1 MDAEVLNRYFQG
13 RCSAEEMLVVAEWFK
28 SPEGQIYLSSR
39 LDEDIS
45 LASANESE
53 QYISDSDSEKLLNK
67 IMAAKEAIDIAPFT
81 HVENT
86 EGIIGKKTGQKRLD
100 IFPLWARYAAIV
112 TGVLLLAFSFW
123 KTSSTETISEKTAFG
138 ETKTVILPD
147 GSTVILN
154 GNSSLHYQTDFHQA
168 EIREVW
174 LDGEA
179 FFSIAHLP
187 KNQKFIVNTSDNF
200 NVEVLGTTFNVLTR
214 EQKTK
219 VVLNTGK
226 IKLNIRP
233 DESREE
239 HLVMNPGELVEFD
252 NLSTTYIKRRV
263 NPEAH
268 SSWKSKKMI
277 FENTSLSEILLL
289 LEHTYGLQ
297 VEVADTSLLSQKLNG
312 TIPTENVEV
321 LLEGLSHVFSLKIT
335 RDNQKVIIENQ

>member
-13 RCSAEEMLVVAEWFK
+13 RCSTEEMLVVAEWFK
-28 SPEGQIYLSSR
+28 SPEGQIYLNSQ
-39 LDEDIS
+39 LDEDFL
-45 LASANESE
+45 LAGASSSE
-53 QYISDSDSEKLLNK
+53 QCISDTDSEKLLEK
-67 IMAAKEAIDIAPFT
+67 IMAAKEATDIAPFI
-81 HVENT
+81 HIEKT
-86 EGIIGKKTGQKRLD
+86 EGVLPKKTSQKHPGV
-100 IFPLWARYAAIV
+100 FPLWARYAAVV
-112 TGVLLLAFSFW
+112 TGVLLLAFAFW
-123 KTSSTETISEKTAFG
+123 ITSKTDTIMEKTAFG

-154 GNSSLHYQTDFHQA
+154 GNSSLQYQTDFHLA

-187 KNQKFIVNTSDNF
+187 ENQKFIVNTSDNF

-214 EQKTK
+214 EEKTK

-233 DESREE
+233 DENTEE
-239 HLVMNPGELVEFD
+239 HLLMNPGELVEFD
-252 NLSTTYIKRRV
+252 NLSTTYIKRKV

-289 LEHTYGLQ
+289 LEHTYGLE
-297 VEVADTSLLSQKLNG
+297 VEVADTSLLSQKVNG

-321 LLEGLSHVFSLKIT
+321 LLEGLTHVFSLKIS